1 MGRDYFIRYLFRQAC
16 ARITGL
22 WRSLLLLG
30 YGVSAA
36 AAAESPS
43 GVILQGGKLSVH
55 VEEKPLREVLAEVS
69 RLNHTPIVW
78 LSAEGQE
85 DPVSL
90 EFADL
95 PVLEGLERILQ
106 RQNFVLFY
114 ESPPAGTQLKQIW
127 IASTRKATQPPAPPE
142 AATQPPPAPE
152 EKETVGE

>member
-78 LSAEGQE
+78 LSDEGQE

-95 PVLEGLERILQ
+95 PVLEGLERIL
-106 RQNFVLFY
+106 
-114 ESPPAGTQLKQIW
+114 
-127 IASTRKATQPPAPPE
+127 
-142 AATQPPPAPE
+142 
-152 EKETVGE
+152 